1 MSPSPDS
8 LTVVPSPE
16 RARKKRP
23 QCRQWWCAWWGPTLC
38 GRGGREKEREEG
50 REKER
55 EEGREKEREQGR
67 ERESQRKE
75 GVTKP

>member
-50 REKER
+50 RGEGRGEREGEGAAEREGEPKER
-55 EEGREKEREQGR
+55 R
-67 ERESQRKE
+67 
-75 GVTKP
+75 VTKP